1 MRKMFRIQPNG
12 KAKPTYRPRPKKNNF
27 LKYWRVI
34 RYYVKSK
41 YNLTDSEIE
50 MLLFL
55 YDENIFTKE
64 KFNDFAKTMSWD
76 KRRFSVMVEKGQ
88 IKVWRERASGQ
99 NSALYELTMS
109 SKRICDHIYKKLLQ
123 EETISED
130 PYVNK
135 IFKGSN
141 YMDKIYKKV
150 IKSMNSSTLSRNDE

>member
-1 MRKMFRIQPNG
+1 MRKMFRIHPKSTKKN
-12 KAKPTYRPRPKKNNF
+12 TYRPRPRNNNF

-41 YNLTDSEIE
+41 YKITDSEIE

-55 YDENIFTKE
+55 YDENIFTKD
-64 KFNDFAKTMSWD
+64 KFNEFARTMSWD
-76 KRRFSVMVEKGQ
+76 KRRFSVMVEKGY

-99 NSALYELTMS
+99 NSNLYELSMA
-109 SKRICDHIYKKLLQ
+109 SKRICNHIYKKLLQ

-130 PYVNK
+130 PYANK

-141 YMDKIYKKV
+141 YMDKVYKKI
-150 IKSMNSSTLSRNDE
+150 IKSMNSNTLSRNDE